1 MKLIGAAFGIVA
13 ICTISLG
20 AQDTQTRS
28 KTKVEVKDGKDITTT
43 GCVERTARGE
53 YVLTGVGTGGSI
65 QYVLVGK
72 DDVGKH
78 LGERIEVTGKA
89 TDLGDAKVKVE
100 TKSKTEGEDGADTE
114 HRTTKVEKGDISG
127 PPLLGVKSVKKL
139 APTCW

>member
-13 ICTISLG
+13 MCTLSAG
-20 AQDTQTRS
+20 AQGTQTRS
-28 KTKVEVKDGKDITTT
+28 KTTVEVKDGKDITTT

-65 QYVLVGK
+65 QYALVGK
-72 DDVGKH
+72 DDFGKH

-100 TKSKTEGEDGADTE
+100 TESKTEGKDGTDTE
-114 HRTTKVEKGDISG
+114 HRTTRVEKGDISG
-127 PPLLGVKSVKKL
+127 LPLLGVKSMKKL
-139 APTCW
+139 AATCW